1 MARHSKTCK
10 PGRLL
15 PLALGAALLLQT
27 GGASALGL
35 LQAYEAALKNDPAFR
50 SARAAHDAGQE
61 NRILGRS
68 NLMPSVSG
76 SFSGSQN
83 RNTQTI
89 GKTDMPRDYISR
101 SSTLQVRQPLFN
113 MDGFARYKQGV
124 AQTNY
129 ADMQYLSQSQEVIL
143 RVTGAYFEVLLKK
156 DQLALAEAQRNTYAE
171 QRKVNDRLFE
181 KGEAAK
187 TDMLETQA
195 RLDVA
200 EAQVLEAQD
209 DVNTALTN
217 LAGIIGGEPGQL
229 DGLSPDFRVRTGSGQ
244 SFEEWKRLSLENNP
258 DIKTLTYGVEIARQ
272 EVNKQR
278 SGHVPRVDLVGTYGK
293 SVADSITTY
302 NQETMVRSIGI
313 QVNIPIY
320 SGGSVNAASRQA
332 VANQEKAKADLQTQ
346 TDKVTVELRKNY
358 NLMSSSVARIEA
370 LMKSVDSGKLL
381 IKATEQSIKG
391 GVRINLDL
399 LNAQQQLFTS
409 KRDLAQARYNYLMST
424 LRLRAAAGVLAYDD
438 LREVAANFR

>member
-1 MARHSKTCK
+1 M
-10 PGRLL
+10 
-15 PLALGAALLLQT
+15 LQA
-27 GGASALGL
+27 GSVSALGL
-35 LQAYEAALKNDPAFR
+35 LQAYEAALQNDPAFR

-61 NRILGRS
+61 NRVLGRS
-68 NLMPSVSG
+68 NLLPNVSG

-83 RNTQTI
+83 RNTLTI

-113 MDGFARYKQGV
+113 LDGFARYKQGV
-124 AQTNY
+124 AQANY

-143 RVTGAYFEVLLKK
+143 RVTGAYFDVLLKK

-217 LAGIIGGEPGQL
+217 LAGIIGGEPGEL
-229 DGLSPDFRVRTGSGQ
+229 DGLSPDFRVRGGSGQ
-244 SFEEWKRLSLENNP
+244 SFDEWKRLSLENNP
-258 DIKTLTYGVEIARQ
+258 EIKTLTYGVEIARQ

-293 SVADSITTY
+293 SVSDSITTY

-358 NLMSSSVARIEA
+358 NQMSSSVARIDA
-370 LMKSVDSGKLL
+370 LVKSVDSGKLL
-381 IKATEQSIKG
+381 VKATEQSIKG

-409 KRDLAQARYNYLMST
+409 KRDLAQARYNYLIAT

>member
-1 MARHSKTCK
+1 MARHSKN
-10 PGRLL
+10 RLL
-15 PLALGAALLLQT
+15 PLALGAALLLQV
-27 GGASALGL
+27 GSASALGL
-35 LQAYEAALKNDPAFR
+35 LQAYEAALQNDPAFR
-50 SARAAHDAGQE
+50 AARAARDAGQE
-61 NRILGRS
+61 NSIMGRS
-68 NLMPSVSG
+68 NLLPSVSG

-83 RNTQTI
+83 RNTLTI
-89 GKTDMPRDYISR
+89 GKHEEPRDYLSR

-113 MDGFARYKQGV
+113 MDGFARYKQGI

-129 ADMQYLSQSQEVIL
+129 SDMQYLSQSQEVML
-143 RVTGAYFEVLLKK
+143 RVTGAYLDVLLKK
-156 DQLALAEAQRNTYAE
+156 DQLALAEAQRNMYAE

-217 LAGIIGGEPGQL
+217 LAGIIGGEPGEL

-272 EVNKQR
+272 EVSKQR
-278 SGHVPRVDLVGTYGK
+278 SGHAPRVDLVGTYGK
-293 SVADSITTY
+293 SVSDSITTY

-320 SGGSVNAASRQA
+320 NGGAVSAASRQA

-381 IKATEQSIKG
+381 VKATEQSIKG

-409 KRDLAQARYNYLMST
+409 KRDLAQARYNYLMAT
-424 LRLRAAAGVLAYDD
+424 LRLRAAAGVLASDD

>member
-10 PGRLL
+10 LGRLL
-15 PLALGAALLLQT
+15 PLALGAALLLQA
-27 GGASALGL
+27 GSVSALGL
-35 LQAYEAALKNDPAFR
+35 LQAYEAALQNDPAFR

-61 NRILGRS
+61 NRVLGRS
-68 NLMPSVSG
+68 NLLPNVSG

-83 RNTQTI
+83 RNTLTI

-113 MDGFARYKQGV
+113 LDGFARYKQGV
-124 AQTNY
+124 AQANY

-143 RVTGAYFEVLLKK
+143 RVTGAYFDVLLKK

-217 LAGIIGGEPGQL
+217 LAGIIGGEPGEL
-229 DGLSPDFRVRTGSGQ
+229 DGLSPDFRVRGGSGQ
-244 SFEEWKRLSLENNP
+244 SFDEWKRLSLENNP
-258 DIKTLTYGVEIARQ
+258 EIKTLTYGVEIARQ

-293 SVADSITTY
+293 SVSDSITTY

-358 NLMSSSVARIEA
+358 NQMSSSVARIDA
-370 LMKSVDSGKLL
+370 LVKSVDSGKLL
-381 IKATEQSIKG
+381 VKATEQSIKG

-409 KRDLAQARYNYLMST
+409 KRDLAQARYNYLIAT

>member
-1 MARHSKTCK
+1 MVRHRKSR
-10 PGRLL
+10 PLGRVL
-15 PLALGAALLLQT
+15 PLALGAALLLQA
-27 GGASALGL
+27 GSASALGL
-35 LQAYEAALKNDPAFR
+35 VQAYEAALQNDPLFR
-50 SARAAHDAGQE
+50 SARAARDAGQE
-61 NRILGRS
+61 NRIMGRS
-68 NLMPSVSG
+68 NLLPSVNG

-89 GKTDMPRDYISR
+89 GKHEEPRDYLSR

-113 MDGFARYKQGV
+113 LDGLARYKQGV
-124 AQTNY
+124 AQSNY

-143 RVTGAYFEVLLKK
+143 RVTGAYLEVLLKK
-156 DQLALAEAQRNTYAE
+156 DQLALAEAQRNTYLE

-209 DVNTALTN
+209 DVNTALAS
-217 LAGIIGGEPGQL
+217 LAGIIGGEPGEL
-229 DGLSPDFRVRTGSGQ
+229 DTLSPDFRVKPASGQ
-244 SFEEWKRLSLENNP
+244 GFEEWKRLALENNP
-258 DIKTLTYGVEIARQ
+258 DIKTLIYSVEIARQ
-272 EVNKQR
+272 EINKQR
-278 SGHVPRVDLVGTYGK
+278 SGHAPRIDLVGTYGK

-302 NQETMVRSIGI
+302 NQETMVRSIGV
-313 QVNIPIY
+313 QVNIPLY
-320 SGGSVNAASRQA
+320 SGGAVSAATRQA

-346 TDKVTVELRKNY
+346 TDKITVELRRNY
-358 NLMSSSVARIEA
+358 SQMSSSVTRIDA
-370 LMKSVDSGKLL
+370 LMKSVDSSNLL

-409 KRDLAQARYNYLMST
+409 KRDLAQARYNYLMAT

>member
-1 MARHSKTCK
+1 MVRHSKIRSLGK
-10 PGRLL
+10 ML
-15 PLALGAALLLQT
+15 PLALGAALLLQA
-27 GGASALGL
+27 GSASALGL
-35 LQAYEAALKNDPAFR
+35 LQAYEAALQNDPAFR
-50 SARAAHDAGQE
+50 SARAARDAGQE

-68 NLMPSVSG
+68 SLLPSVSG

-89 GKTDMPRDYISR
+89 GKHEEPRDYISR
-101 SSTLQVRQPLFN
+101 SSTVQVRQPLFN
-113 MDGFARYKQGV
+113 LDGFARYKQGL

-129 ADMQYLSQSQEVIL
+129 ADMQYLSQSQEVML
-143 RVTGAYFEVLLKK
+143 RVAGAYLDVLLKK
-156 DQLALAEAQRNTYAE
+156 DQLALVEVQRNMYLE

-217 LAGIIGGEPGQL
+217 LAGIIGSEPGEL
-229 DGLSPDFRVRTGSGQ
+229 DGLSPDFRARAGSGQ
-244 SFEEWKRLSLENNP
+244 SFDEWKRIALENNP

-293 SVADSITTY
+293 SAADSITTY

-320 SGGSVNAASRQA
+320 SGGSVNAATRQA

-346 TDKVTVELRKNY
+346 TDKITVELRKNY